1 MPTHE
6 LTFRFLAA
14 PTDIGL
20 QGKVPG
26 GRVLE
31 WIDKAAYGISVAYAK
46 TSAVTA
52 YVGNVVFNHA
62 IANGELVE
70 THAQIVRT
78 GRTSMT
84 ILVTVRAGSP
94 KSGEMNEACRCALV
108 FVAIDENGKGVE
120 VPQFVPETELEK
132 KFYADAEELDK
143 SRKDIERLMSRA
155 SYTDAGQGERITMRF
170 LAKPTDVNWGG
181 NVHGGTAMEWI
192 DEAATACT
200 MNWAGRTT
208 IGVYAGGVR
217 FYKPIHIG
225 DLVEVRARILRTGRT
240 SMNVSVH
247 VHSGEPRKGL
257 GGLSLALHSS
267 MTYVAIDEEFNP
279 QPVPHFTPVTDEDKR
294 LHAHDLQ
301 LKALR
306 EKYQPLPLV
315 EPADA
320 DFTE

>member
-1 MPTHE
+1 MPTTE

-52 YVGNVVFNHA
+52 YVGNVFFSHP
-62 IANGELVE
+62 ITKGELVE

-94 KSGEMNEACRCALV
+94 SSHEMQEACRCALV

-120 VPQFVPETELEK
+120 VPQFVPETELQK
-132 KFYADAEELDK
+132 KFHADAEELDK

-181 NVHGGTAMEWI
+181 KVHGGTVMGWI
-192 DEAATACT
+192 DEAAYACAQRWT
-200 MNWAGRTT
+200 GGEA
-208 IGVYAGGVR
+208 IAVYAGGVR
-217 FYKPIHIG
+217 FYRPMIIG
-225 DLVEVRARILRTGRT
+225 HLVEIEARLLHTTDKTMHI
-240 SMNVSVH
+240 SVH
-247 VHSGEPRKGL
+247 VRTGDPRTRLMELNCHCLMVLVGLDENSNPTEVTQWKPTIGEDI
-257 GGLSLALHSS
+257 AL
-267 MTYVAIDEEFNP
+267 D
-279 QPVPHFTPVTDEDKR
+279 Q
-294 LHAHDLQ
+294 HAQDLQ
-301 LKALR
+301 AAR
-306 EKYQPLPLV
+306 QAHGYMDMFVPSGG
-315 EPADA
+315 
-320 DFTE
+320 